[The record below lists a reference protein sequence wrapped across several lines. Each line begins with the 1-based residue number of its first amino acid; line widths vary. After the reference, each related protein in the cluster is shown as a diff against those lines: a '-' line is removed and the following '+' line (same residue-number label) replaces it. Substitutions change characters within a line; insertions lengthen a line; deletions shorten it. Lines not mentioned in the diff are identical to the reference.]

1 MGTTDR
7 FRRPAQHEALLNELQ
22 GKDGPFRTLVDAM
35 MFAAALGQ
43 RKDRSEEFDKAG
55 EPIRLALMDGRQYGD
70 VLIDVLAA
78 VRIQD
83 DPKILA
89 DDRLDERVRIFENF
103 ANGGLSYLQGE
114 LNTAPTRDLDLLV
127 GNLVME
133 ALTTHQDEHD
143 DEVGA
148 IMSSAD
154 LDW

>member
-7 FRRPAQHEALLNELQ
+7 FRRPAQHEDLLNELQ
-22 GKDGPFRTLVDAM
+22 GKEGPFRNLVEAM

-43 RKDRSEEFDKAG
+43 RKNRREEFDKTG

-70 VLIDVLAA
+70 VLIDMLAA
-78 VRIQD
+78 VKVQD

-89 DDRLDERVRIFENF
+89 DDRLDERVRIFEEY
-103 ANGGLSYLQGE
+103 ANGGLSYLRGE
-114 LNTAPTRDLDLLV
+114 LNTAPTRDLDVLV

-133 ALTTHQDEHD
+133 ALTTPQDQD